1 MAKIGKYDNKN
12 IIIAYI
18 FLIWDYTLQN
28 SYYFF
33 VLIEQSHFGF
43 QPIKKFKEFLCFFR
57 LELNKAFKMCNL

>member
-28 SYYFF
+28 SYYSF
-33 VLIEQSHFGF
+33 VLIEQLHFDF
-43 QPIKKFKEFLCFFR
+43 CR
-57 LELNKAFKMCNL
+57 LKNLKNFCDI